1 MSKSDLIIL
10 WSQRHVSVI
19 SNLTSQLSF
28 VVARWHLLC
37 KLSGIRG
44 VMMAALLSALI
55 SSMTSIFNSSST
67 VFTMDL
73 WRRCRPQASER
84 EKMVVSRLWILF
96 LIVVSIVWLPVLQIV
111 KGSQFW
117 TYTQSTWSFFVPP
130 IVMTFLFGIF
140 WPRTTE
146 QVSAL

>member
-1 MSKSDLIIL
+1 
-10 WSQRHVSVI
+10 
-19 SNLTSQLSF
+19 
-28 VVARWHLLC
+28 
-37 KLSGIRG
+37 
-44 VMMAALLSALI
+44 MAALLSALI

-117 TYTQSTWSFFVPP
+117 TYTQSIWSFFVPP

-146 QVSAL
+146 QVNLTALVADNKLIHNNVVRSKQLRYPRMSYWRSTLCRRRPA